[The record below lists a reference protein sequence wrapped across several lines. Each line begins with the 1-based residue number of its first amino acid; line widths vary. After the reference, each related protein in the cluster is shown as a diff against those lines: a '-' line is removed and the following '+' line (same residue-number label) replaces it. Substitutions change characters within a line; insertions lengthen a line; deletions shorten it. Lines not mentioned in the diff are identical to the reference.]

1 MAEWRSWERNSK
13 REMGTRGFIVLN
25 RKQVHVSLT
34 SSSRAQLPSPCP
46 LHFPHLVGTWAPT
59 RPSSSLVH
67 KPTCSR
73 CHRGS
78 PKISARPFFPQT
90 HHPLRSLFKKRLF
103 PFHERPSLGM
113 PPGCSSNISG
123 NTNSQLYWS
132 PHASGDP
139 QCPPSVAGL
148 TCPWFS
154 HVSLQ

>member
-103 PFHERPSLGM
+103 PFHERPSLGIQAAHQTSVEIQI
-113 PPGCSSNISG
+113 P
-123 NTNSQLYWS
+123 NSTGALMHQVTRS
-132 PHASGDP
+132 AHP
-139 QCPPSVAGL
+139 Q
-148 TCPWFS
+148 
-154 HVSLQ
+154 SLA